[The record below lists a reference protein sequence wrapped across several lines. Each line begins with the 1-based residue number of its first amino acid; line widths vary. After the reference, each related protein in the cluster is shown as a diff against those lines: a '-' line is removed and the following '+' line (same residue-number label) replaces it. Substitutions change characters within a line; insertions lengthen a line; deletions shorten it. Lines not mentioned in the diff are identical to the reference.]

1 MVDGNALAG
10 ELSEV
15 FSQEMTVARV
25 ACGGCGAVEQLRR
38 RPRIHPSPRDG
49 APLLPLRP
57 RAAGDGPSRRATACV
72 PRRLEVDRSLGR
84 ISSTTRAPR
93 SLDPR

>member
-25 ACGGCGAVEQLRR
+25 ACGGCGVVEQL
-38 RPRIHPSPRDG
+38 G
-49 APLLPLRP
+49 ADHAYIQAPGMVLRCCHCDHVLLVMVRTGDRLRVSL
-57 RAAGDGPSRRATACV
+57 AGSRWID
-72 PRRLEVDRSLGR
+72 L
-84 ISSTTRAPR
+84 
-93 SLDPR
+93 